1 MDKNYSISC
10 CMGNPTLAV
19 ESGKKIFETTVT
31 FQAKADGLI
40 SAPLASG
47 TNCPTLVGVLREDG
61 TVAGD
66 LAAKGVRNYTLI
78 GAISRTTSAIS
89 LRWVANNVD
98 SDVFT
103 LGLISQVPKGVLA
116 RNEFYVGY
124 CTVLNGAVTPWVPGT
139 TDLDAASVET
149 FIINAYGFIGA

>member
-1 MDKNYSISC
+1 MEKNYVENC
-10 CMGNPTLAV
+10 CMGNPTIAI
-19 ESGKKIFETTVT
+19 EGGKKTYETTVT

-40 SAPLASG
+40 SAPLAGG

-89 LRWVANNVD
+89 MRWVANNVD

-103 LGLISQVPKGVLA
+103 LGKISQVAKGELA
-116 RNEFYVGY
+116 RNEFYMGY
-124 CTVLNGAVTPWVPGT
+124 CTVLNGAVTAWVPGT
-139 TDLDAASVET
+139 TDLDAASVDS
-149 FIINAYGFIGA
+149 FIVNAYGFVGM

>member
-1 MDKNYSISC
+1 MNLNYVENC
-10 CMGNPTLAV
+10 ALASPV
-19 ESGKKIFETTVT
+19 LAIEGGKKIYETTAP

-61 TVAGD
+61 TVAGN
-66 LAAKGVRNYTLI
+66 LAAKGVRTYTLI
-78 GAISRTTSAIS
+78 GKISRDTSAIS
-89 LRWVANNVD
+89 LRWVTTNVD

-103 LGLISQVPKGVLA
+103 LGKMSQIAKGTLE

-124 CTVLNGAVTPWVPGT
+124 CTVLNGAVTAWIPGT
-139 TDLDAASVET
+139 TDLDAASVDS
-149 FIINAYGFIGA
+149 FIVNQFGFTGM